1 MTAPLPPLVRLPLLA
16 LLIDAA
22 LVVLF
27 VLIGRASHNEGLLG
41 TLVTLWP
48 FLAGLVG
55 GWLMIRAWRAPFSIA
70 WTGLAV
76 WAATVVLGL
85 LLRVASGQ
93 GVQLSFMIVTT
104 IVLGVFLLGWRGV
117 VLLVGRA
124 RVRRAALLATAKRMS
139 TAG

>member
-1 MTAPLPPLVRLPLLA
+1 MTTPRLPALA
-16 LLIDAA
+16 LLTDAV
-22 LVVLF
+22 LVTAF
-27 VLIGRASHNEGLLG
+27 VLIGRASHSEGLLG

-48 FLAGLVG
+48 FLVALLG
-55 GWLMIRAWRAPFSIA
+55 GWLMTRAWRAPLSIV
-70 WTGLAV
+70 WTGLGV

-85 LLRVASGQ
+85 VLRVANGQ

-117 VLLVGRA
+117 VLLIARA
-124 RVRRAALLATAKRMS
+124 RTRRAGLLAAAKRMS

>member
-1 MTAPLPPLVRLPLLA
+1 VIGMIVSRTPLLA
-16 LLIDAA
+16 LLIDAV
-22 LVVLF
+22 LVTVF

-48 FLAGLVG
+48 FLAGLAG
-55 GWLMIRAWRAPFSIA
+55 GWLMMRAWRAPLRIVY
-70 WTGLAV
+70 TGLAL

-85 LLRVASGQ
+85 VLRVATGQ

-117 VLLVGRA
+117 ALLIARNRA
-124 RVRRAALLATAKRMS
+124 RRVAMLNTARRMS
-139 TAG
+139 AAG

>member
-1 MTAPLPPLVRLPLLA
+1 MTVSRTPPLA
-16 LLIDAA
+16 LLIDAV
-22 LVVLF
+22 LVTAF

-48 FLAGLVG
+48 FLAGLAG
-55 GWLMIRAWRAPFSIA
+55 GWLMVRAWRSPLRIVY
-70 WTGLAV
+70 TGLAL

-85 LLRVASGQ
+85 VLRAATGQ

-117 VLLVGRA
+117 ALLLARSRA
-124 RVRRAALLATAKRMS
+124 RRIATLDAARRMS